1 MPSRQPGNG
10 SVKFLVHQQD
20 MGGWVRVFTAKQA
33 TVPTNFPMFLSLSL
47 TEWFRQRPHLSL
59 QSVVPVVQDG
69 NTVELHAWYVQTV
82 FPNLAAETPQKQ
94 G

>member
-1 MPSRQPGNG
+1 M
-10 SVKFLVHQQD
+10 VHQQD
-20 MGGWVRVFTAKQA
+20 LGGWLRVFTDKQA
-33 TVPTNFPMFLSLSL
+33 TVPANFPMFLSLSL

-59 QSVVPVVQDG
+59 QNVVAVVQDG

-82 FPNLAAETPQKQ
+82 FPNLADQKPQKL